1 MIEFV
6 PLPLIDDFLIDY
18 NVGQALLAV
27 FVLSVLAVIP
37 LKSRKVLSINVIA
50 FGLIFLLTP
59 ASLAPLEFKFLGI
72 ALVVV
77 GPMLHI
83 TARR

>member
-27 FVLSVLAVIP
+27 FVLAVLAALP
-37 LKSRKVLSINVIA
+37 LKSRKVLSINVIL
-50 FGLIFLLTP
+50 FGLIFVLTP
-59 ASLAPLEFKFLGI
+59 GSLAPLEFKFLGI
-72 ALVVV
+72 ALLVV
-77 GPMLHI
+77 GPMLYI